1 MLQIVPCILHF
12 ENRIEIKQLI
22 LVLQD
27 GLSNAKKGTLERS
40 YQIKSERCREEFYK
54 DSIDRLFNNFI
65 LGNQIS
71 KYKFDLPLEDN
82 INGADRRIGV
92 LNFENTKVRKMMDN
106 LDKVLNS
113 SLSRSDVRDEFSEAV
128 LNVTE
133 VW

>member
-1 MLQIVPCILHF
+1 M
-12 ENRIEIKQLI
+12 
-22 LVLQD
+22 
-27 GLSNAKKGTLERS
+27 
-40 YQIKSERCREEFYK
+40 
-54 DSIDRLFNNFI
+54 
-65 LGNQIS
+65 
-71 KYKFDLPLEDN
+71 
-82 INGADRRIGV
+82 